1 MGGGAV
7 MAKLIRPLMYHCKHG
22 VNDAHW
28 IISRMKVIPESLRQE
43 VTNEYERLVKPNSGY
58 SGRDE
63 ANKYLKEVSDKYR
76 PEVKEREIKLKAPV
90 KRVKSGERKYL
101 SDDKLWSKKV

>member
-1 MGGGAV
+1 
-7 MAKLIRPLMYHCKHG
+7 MYHCKHG

-28 IISRMKVIPESLRQE
+28 IVSRMKVIPESLRQE
-43 VTNEYERLVKPNSGY
+43 VTNEYERLVKPNEGY

-76 PEVKEREIKLKAPV
+76 PEVKGREIKLKAPV
-90 KRVKSGERKYL
+90 KRVKRVNK
-101 SDDKLWSKKV
+101 SDSKINSSDGLWRTKIN